1 MAYMFQLLRV
11 QFNSISEGS
20 QNHWASLVAQMIKNL
35 SAIRETG
42 VRFLCQEDPLEKGMA
57 IHFIFLPG
65 KFHGLR
71 SLAGYS
77 PWGRRVGHD

>member
-20 QNHWASLVAQMIKNL
+20 QNHWASMVAQMIKNL
-35 SAIRETG
+35 SAIWETG

-57 IHFIFLPG
+57 IQPG
-65 KFHGLR
+65 
-71 SLAGYS
+71 SLAWS
-77 PWGRRVGHD
+77 IPWTEKLGRL